1 MTSRHEKRLSPKG
14 ALMTAY
20 AFLNRDSQ
28 AIIQDLSSDPSL
40 IEDLIA
46 AGGAGA
52 KSDYRKMLTNI
63 FPLTAKLRPDLL
75 KHLLNASCV
84 GSTLS
89 LLPQTMTNSARQ
101 SSEAS
106 VFEAQC
112 RAIAYHLS
120 FVMRQT
126 EPQNFETEEL
136 LHSTMKA
143 LMFRVAMFTHPHETT
158 RTILEYFHHALP
170 EKSKQLFS
178 EKLFDTMLS
187 EVGYI
192 YQLKHLAQENE
203 DIDKISQNIVALG
216 ALMLQIGANPNSQ
229 AWVNRNGDQIEK
241 NHVLLSV
248 AWQHRREVPGMN
260 ELTAILMDAGAD
272 LDELLQ
278 RKTLST
284 EDREVLL
291 AIPFVRR
298 HILGETIGPKEESNV
313 IRPKI

>member
-1 MTSRHEKRLSPKG
+1 
-14 ALMTAY
+14 
-20 AFLNRDSQ
+20 
-28 AIIQDLSSDPSL
+28 
-40 IEDLIA
+40 
-46 AGGAGA
+46 
-52 KSDYRKMLTNI
+52 
-63 FPLTAKLRPDLL
+63 
-75 KHLLNASCV
+75 
-84 GSTLS
+84 
-89 LLPQTMTNSARQ
+89 
-101 SSEAS
+101 
-106 VFEAQC
+106 
-112 RAIAYHLS
+112 
-120 FVMRQT
+120 
-126 EPQNFETEEL
+126 
-136 LHSTMKA
+136 
-143 LMFRVAMFTHPHETT
+143 
-158 RTILEYFHHALP
+158 
-170 EKSKQLFS
+170 
-178 EKLFDTMLS
+178 MLS